1 LRYEPTARYEV
12 KKRDIEYR
20 RVNGRPLLALMH
32 EPQGPGR
39 FPIIV
44 NIHGGAWNSG
54 DRTANPQFSEGLAT
68 SGVVVAAI
76 DFRDGADPYP
86 SSLIDINYA
95 IRWLKAHAA
104 DFKGDADTL
113 GGMGVSSGGHLVVLA
128 AMRPQD
134 PRYAADAVPDAV
146 GLDASLKYAITCW
159 GVLDPYARYQMAKEK
174 GNSELI
180 GNHDRYWITAD
191 AMQEGN
197 PILILQRGERVELPP
212 CLVVHPEKD
221 QWMTP
226 ERAENFGATYRTAGG
241 RCEVAVFPGMP
252 HGIAGWNE
260 PSIQNAVA
268 RMKGFIAA
276 SIGDPVAAR

>member
-1 LRYEPTARYEV
+1 LRYDPTARYEV
-12 KKRDIEYR
+12 KKRDVEYR
-20 RVNGRPLLALMH
+20 RVNGRTLLTLMH
-32 EPQGPGR
+32 EPQGPGP
-39 FPIIV
+39 FPMIV
-44 NIHGGAWNSG
+44 NIHGGAWNNS
-54 DRTANPQFSEGLAT
+54 DRTANPQFSEGLAA

-95 IRWLKAHAA
+95 IRWLKAHAT
-104 DFKGDADTL
+104 DFKSDADTL
-113 GGMGVSSGGHLVVLA
+113 GGMGVSSGGHLIVLA
-128 AMRPQD
+128 AMRPRN
-134 PRYAADAVPDAV
+134 PRYAADAVPEAG
-146 GLDASLKYAITCW
+146 GLDAGLKYAITCW

-174 GNSELI
+174 GNTELI
-180 GNHDRYWITAD
+180 GNHDRYWLTAD

-197 PILILQRGERVELPP
+197 PVLILQRGERVELPP

-226 ERAENFGATYRTAGG
+226 ERAESFGAMYRAAGG
-241 RCEVAVFPGMP
+241 RCEVAVFAGMP

-260 PSIQNAVA
+260 PSIENAVT
-268 RMKGFIAA
+268 RMKEFIAA